1 MKKRTVLSLT
11 TAAVILAAYVPNEP
25 ILANTPS
32 SEVIKETKVGS
43 IIKQNNIKYKVLTV
57 EGNIGTVQVGNGV
70 TPVQFEAGQ
79 DGKSFTIPTKIT
91 VGDKVFT
98 VTEVASEAFS
108 YYPDET
114 GRIIYYPSSITIP
127 SSIKKIQKN
136 GFHGS
141 KAKTIIFEN
150 GSQLEK
156 IEDKA
161 FNFSELEEIEL
172 PASLEYIGTSAFSF
186 SQKLKKL
193 TFSSSSKLE
202 LISHEAF
209 ANLSNLEKLT
219 LPKSVKTLGSNLFKN
234 TTSLKHVDVEEGNE
248 SFASIDGV
256 LFSKDKTK
264 LICYPSKKNDESYKT
279 PKETKELTS
288 YSFDKNSYLKRL
300 ELNDGLEKIGTFAF
314 EDAIKLEEISLPN
327 SLETI
332 ERLAFYRNLELKEL
346 ILPDNVKNFGKH
358 VMNGLPKL
366 KRLTIGNNI
375 NSLPSFFLSG
385 SLDSLKE
392 IHIKNKST
400 EFSVKKDTFAIPET
414 VKFYVTSEHIKDVL
428 KSNLSTSN
436 DIIVE
441 KVDNIKQE
449 TNVDKPKEGTGKTET
464 DVTKPKEGT
473 GKTETDVTKPKEGTG
488 KTETDVAKPKEGT
501 DKTETDVAKPKEG
514 TGKTETDV
522 AKPKEGTDK
531 TETDVAKPKEGTG
544 KTETDVAKPKEGTG
558 KTETDVAKPK
568 EGTGKT
574 ETDVAKP
581 KKNSNQGVVGWVKD
595 KGLWYYLNE
604 SGSMATG
611 WIKDKGL
618 WYYLNESGSM
628 ATGWV
633 KDKGSWYYLDTA
645 GAMKTGWFT
654 VSGKWYYTYNSGDL
668 LVNTTT
674 PDGYRVNANGEW
686 VG

>member
-522 AKPKEGTDK
+522 AKPKEGTGK

>member
-1 MKKRTVLSLT
+1 MKKTTILSLT

-25 ILANTPS
+25 ILADTPS

-43 IIKQNNIKYKVLTV
+43 IIQQNNIKYKVLTV

-70 TPVQFEAGQ
+70 TPVEFEAGQ
-79 DGKSFTIPTKIT
+79 DGKPFTIPTKIT

-98 VTEVASEAFS
+98 VTEVASQAFS

-114 GRIIYYPSSITIP
+114 GRIVYYPSSITIP
-127 SSIKKIQKN
+127 SSIKKIQKK

-141 KAKTIIFEN
+141 KAKTIIFDK

-156 IEDKA
+156 IEDRA
-161 FNFSELEEIEL
+161 FDFSELEEIEL

-219 LPKSVKTLGSNLFKN
+219 LPKSVKTLGSNLFRL

-248 SFASIDGV
+248 SFASVDGV
-256 LFSKDKTK
+256 LFSKDKTQ
-264 LICYPSKKNDESYKT
+264 LIYYPSQKNDESYKT
-279 PKETKELTS
+279 PKETKELAS
-288 YSFDKNSYLKRL
+288 YSFNKNSYLKKL
-300 ELNDGLEKIGTFAF
+300 ELNEGLEKIGTFAF
-314 EDAIKLEEISLPN
+314 ADAIKLEEISLPN

-332 ERLAFYRNLELKEL
+332 ERLAFYGNLELKEL

-366 KRLTIGNNI
+366 KSLTIGNNI

-385 SLDSLKE
+385 VLDSLKE

-449 TNVDKPKEGTGKTET
+449 T
-464 DVTKPKEGT
+464 
-473 GKTETDVTKPKEGTG
+473 
-488 KTETDVAKPKEGT
+488 
-501 DKTETDVAKPKEG
+501 
-514 TGKTETDV
+514 
-522 AKPKEGTDK
+522 
-531 TETDVAKPKEGTG
+531 
-544 KTETDVAKPKEGTG
+544 
-558 KTETDVAKPK
+558 
-568 EGTGKT
+568 
-574 ETDVAKP
+574 DVAKP

-611 WIKDKGL
+611 WVKDKGL

-633 KDKGSWYYLDTA
+633 KDT
-645 GAMKTGWFT
+645 
-654 VSGKWYYTYNSGDL
+654 
-668 LVNTTT
+668 
-674 PDGYRVNANGEW
+674 
-686 VG
+686 

>member
-25 ILANTPS
+25 ILADTPS

-114 GRIIYYPSSITIP
+114 GRIVYYPSSITIP

-156 IEDKA
+156 IEDRA

-186 SQKLKKL
+186 SQNLKKL

-264 LICYPSKKNDESYKT
+264 LIYYPSKKNDESYKT

-414 VKFYVTSEHIKDVL
+414 VKFYVTSEHIKEVL

-441 KVDNIKQE
+441 KVDNMKQE
-449 TNVDKPKEGTGKTET
+449 TDVEKPKEETGKTETDVEKPKEGTGKTET
-464 DVTKPKEGT
+464 DVDKPKEET
-473 GKTETDVTKPKEGTG
+473 GKTETDV
-488 KTETDVAKPKEGT
+488 D
-501 DKTETDVAKPKEG
+501 
-514 TGKTETDV
+514 
-522 AKPKEGTDK
+522 
-531 TETDVAKPKEGTG
+531 
-544 KTETDVAKPKEGTG
+544 
-558 KTETDVAKPK
+558 
-568 EGTGKT
+568 
-574 ETDVAKP
+574 KP
-581 KKNSNQGVVGWVKD
+581 KKNSNQGVVSWVKD
-595 KGLWYYLNE
+595 KGSWYYLNE

-611 WIKDKGL
+611 WVKDKGSWYYLNESGSMITGWVKDKGSWYYLNESGSMVTGWVKDKGL

-654 VSGKWYYTYNSGDL
+654 VSGKWYYAYNSGDL

-674 PDGYRVNANGEW
+674 PDGYQVNDNGEW

>member
-25 ILANTPS
+25 ILADTPS
-32 SEVIKETKVGS
+32 LEVIKETKVGS

-114 GRIIYYPSSITIP
+114 GRIVYYPSSITIP

-141 KAKTIIFEN
+141 KAKTIIFDN

-156 IEDKA
+156 IEDRA

-186 SQKLKKL
+186 SQNLKKL

-219 LPKSVKTLGSNLFKN
+219 LPKSVKKLGSNLFKN

-264 LICYPSKKNDESYKT
+264 LIYYPSKKNDESYKT

-414 VKFYVTSEHIKDVL
+414 VKFYVTSEHIKEVL

-441 KVDNIKQE
+441 KVDNMKQE
-449 TNVDKPKEGTGKTET
+449 TDVEKPKEETGKTETDVEKPKEGTGKTET
-464 DVTKPKEGT
+464 DVEKPKEET
-473 GKTETDVTKPKEGTG
+473 GKTETDV
-488 KTETDVAKPKEGT
+488 D
-501 DKTETDVAKPKEG
+501 
-514 TGKTETDV
+514 
-522 AKPKEGTDK
+522 
-531 TETDVAKPKEGTG
+531 
-544 KTETDVAKPKEGTG
+544 
-558 KTETDVAKPK
+558 
-568 EGTGKT
+568 
-574 ETDVAKP
+574 KP
-581 KKNSNQGVVGWVKD
+581 KKNSNQGVVSWVKD
-595 KGLWYYLNE
+595 KGSWYYLNE

-611 WIKDKGL
+611 WVKDKGSWYYLNESGSMATGWVKDKGSWYYLNESGSMVTGWVKDKGSWYYLNESGSMVTGWVKDKGL

-654 VSGKWYYTYNSGDL
+654 VSGKWYYAYNSGDL

-674 PDGYRVNANGEW
+674 PDGYQVNDNGEW

>member
-1 MKKRTVLSLT
+1 MKKTTILSLT

-25 ILANTPS
+25 ILADTPS

-43 IIKQNNIKYKVLTV
+43 IIQQNNIKYKVLTV

-70 TPVQFEAGQ
+70 TPVEFEAGQ
-79 DGKSFTIPTKIT
+79 DGKPFTIPTKIT

-98 VTEVASEAFS
+98 VTEVASQAFS

-114 GRIIYYPSSITIP
+114 GRIVYYPSSITIP
-127 SSIKKIQKN
+127 SSIKKIQKK
-136 GFHGS
+136 GLHGS
-141 KAKTIIFEN
+141 KAKTIIFDK

-156 IEDKA
+156 IEDRA
-161 FNFSELEEIEL
+161 FDFSELEEIEL

-219 LPKSVKTLGSNLFKN
+219 LPKSVKTLGSNLFRL

-248 SFASIDGV
+248 SFASVDGV
-256 LFSKDKTK
+256 LFSKDKTQ
-264 LICYPSKKNDESYKT
+264 LIYYPSQKNDESYKT
-279 PKETKELTS
+279 PKETKELAS
-288 YSFDKNSYLKRL
+288 YSFNKNSYLKKL
-300 ELNDGLEKIGTFAF
+300 ELNEGLEKIGTFAF
-314 EDAIKLEEISLPN
+314 ADAIKLEEISLPN

-332 ERLAFYRNLELKEL
+332 ERLAFYGNLELKEL

-366 KRLTIGNNI
+366 KSLTIGNNI

-385 SLDSLKE
+385 VLDSLKE

-449 TNVDKPKEGTGKTET
+449 T
-464 DVTKPKEGT
+464 
-473 GKTETDVTKPKEGTG
+473 
-488 KTETDVAKPKEGT
+488 DVA
-501 DKTETDVAKPKEG
+501 
-514 TGKTETDV
+514 
-522 AKPKEGTDK
+522 
-531 TETDVAKPKEGTG
+531 
-544 KTETDVAKPKEGTG
+544 
-558 KTETDVAKPK
+558 
-568 EGTGKT
+568 
-574 ETDVAKP
+574 

-611 WIKDKGL
+611 WVKDKGL

-633 KDKGSWYYLDTA
+633 KDKGLWYYLNESGSMATGWVKDKGLWYYLNESGSMA
-645 GAMKTGWFT
+645 TGWFT

>member
-25 ILANTPS
+25 ILADTPS
-32 SEVIKETKVGS
+32 LEVIKETKVGS

-114 GRIIYYPSSITIP
+114 GRIVYYPSSITIP

-141 KAKTIIFEN
+141 KAKTIIFDN

-156 IEDKA
+156 IEDRA

-186 SQKLKKL
+186 SQNLKKL

-219 LPKSVKTLGSNLFKN
+219 LPKSVKKLGSNLFKN

-264 LICYPSKKNDESYKT
+264 LIYYPSKKNDESYKT

-375 NSLPSFFLSG
+375 NSLPSFFLGG

-414 VKFYVTSEHIKDVL
+414 VKFYVTSEHIKEVL

-441 KVDNIKQE
+441 KVDNMKQE
-449 TNVDKPKEGTGKTET
+449 TDVEKPKEETGKTETDVEKPKEGTGKTET
-464 DVTKPKEGT
+464 DVEKPKEET
-473 GKTETDVTKPKEGTG
+473 GKTETDV
-488 KTETDVAKPKEGT
+488 D
-501 DKTETDVAKPKEG
+501 
-514 TGKTETDV
+514 
-522 AKPKEGTDK
+522 
-531 TETDVAKPKEGTG
+531 
-544 KTETDVAKPKEGTG
+544 
-558 KTETDVAKPK
+558 
-568 EGTGKT
+568 
-574 ETDVAKP
+574 KP
-581 KKNSNQGVVGWVKD
+581 KKNSNQGVVSWVKD
-595 KGLWYYLNE
+595 KGSWYYLNE

-611 WIKDKGL
+611 WVKDKGSWYYLNESGSMATGWVKDKGSWYYLNESGSMVTGWVKDKGSWYYLNESGSMVTGWVKDKGL

-654 VSGKWYYTYNSGDL
+654 VSGKWYYAYNSGDL

-674 PDGYRVNANGEW
+674 PDGYQVNDNGEW

>member
-25 ILANTPS
+25 ILADTPS
-32 SEVIKETKVGS
+32 LEVIKETKVGS

-114 GRIIYYPSSITIP
+114 GRIVYYPSSITIP

-141 KAKTIIFEN
+141 KAKTIIFDN

-156 IEDKA
+156 IEDRA

-186 SQKLKKL
+186 SQNLKKL

-219 LPKSVKTLGSNLFKN
+219 LPKSVKKLGSNLFKN

-264 LICYPSKKNDESYKT
+264 LIYYPSKKNDESYKT

-366 KRLTIGNNI
+366 KSLTIGNNI

-414 VKFYVTSEHIKDVL
+414 VKFYVTSEHIKEVL

-441 KVDNIKQE
+441 KVDNMKQE
-449 TNVDKPKEGTGKTET
+449 TDVEKPKEETGKTETDVEKPKEGTGKTET
-464 DVTKPKEGT
+464 DVEKPKEET
-473 GKTETDVTKPKEGTG
+473 GKTETDV
-488 KTETDVAKPKEGT
+488 D
-501 DKTETDVAKPKEG
+501 
-514 TGKTETDV
+514 
-522 AKPKEGTDK
+522 
-531 TETDVAKPKEGTG
+531 
-544 KTETDVAKPKEGTG
+544 
-558 KTETDVAKPK
+558 
-568 EGTGKT
+568 
-574 ETDVAKP
+574 KP
-581 KKNSNQGVVGWVKD
+581 KKNSNQGVVSWVKD
-595 KGLWYYLNE
+595 KGSWYYLNE

-611 WIKDKGL
+611 WVKDKGSWYYLNESGSMATGWVKDKGSWYYLNESGSMVTGWVKDKGSWYYLNESGSMVTGWVKDKGL

-654 VSGKWYYTYNSGDL
+654 VSGKWYYAYNSGDL

-674 PDGYRVNANGEW
+674 PDGYQVNDNGEW

>member
-1 MKKRTVLSLT
+1 MKKTTILSLT

-25 ILANTPS
+25 ILADTPS

-43 IIKQNNIKYKVLTV
+43 VIQQNNIKYKVLTV

-70 TPVQFEAGQ
+70 TPVEFEAGQ
-79 DGKSFTIPTKIT
+79 DGKPFTIPTKIT

-98 VTEVASEAFS
+98 VTEVASQAFS

-114 GRIIYYPSSITIP
+114 GRIVYYPSSITIP
-127 SSIKKIQKN
+127 SSIKKIQKK

-141 KAKTIIFEN
+141 KAKTIIFDK

-156 IEDKA
+156 IEDRA
-161 FNFSELEEIEL
+161 FDFSELEEIEL

-219 LPKSVKTLGSNLFKN
+219 LPKSVKTLGSNLFRL

-248 SFASIDGV
+248 SFASVDGV
-256 LFSKDKTK
+256 LFSKDKTQ
-264 LICYPSKKNDESYKT
+264 LIYYPSQKNDESYKT
-279 PKETKELTS
+279 PKETKELAS
-288 YSFDKNSYLKRL
+288 YSFNKNSYLKKL
-300 ELNDGLEKIGTFAF
+300 ELNEGLEKIGTFAF
-314 EDAIKLEEISLPN
+314 ADAIKLEEISLP
-327 SLETI
+327 I
-332 ERLAFYRNLELKEL
+332 
-346 ILPDNVKNFGKH
+346 VKLFNFGKH

-366 KRLTIGNNI
+366 KSLTIGNNI
-375 NSLPSFFLSG
+375 NSLSSFFLSG
-385 SLDSLKE
+385 VLDSLKE

-449 TNVDKPKEGTGKTET
+449 T
-464 DVTKPKEGT
+464 
-473 GKTETDVTKPKEGTG
+473 
-488 KTETDVAKPKEGT
+488 
-501 DKTETDVAKPKEG
+501 
-514 TGKTETDV
+514 
-522 AKPKEGTDK
+522 
-531 TETDVAKPKEGTG
+531 
-544 KTETDVAKPKEGTG
+544 
-558 KTETDVAKPK
+558 
-568 EGTGKT
+568 
-574 ETDVAKP
+574 DVAKP

-611 WIKDKGL
+611 WVKDKGL

-633 KDKGSWYYLDTA
+633 KDKGLWYYLNESGSMA
-645 GAMKTGWFT
+645 TGWVKDKGLWYYLNESGSMATGWVKDKGLWYYLNESGSMATGWVKDKGLWYYLNESGSMATGWVKDKGLWYYLNESGSMATGWVT

>member
-1 MKKRTVLSLT
+1 MKKSTVLSLT

-25 ILANTPS
+25 ILADTPS

-43 IIKQNNIKYKVLTV
+43 IIQQNNIKYKVLTV

-79 DGKSFTIPTKIT
+79 DGKLFTIPTEIK

-114 GRIIYYPSSITIP
+114 GRIVYYPSSITIP
-127 SSIKKIQKN
+127 SSIKKIQKK

-141 KAKTIIFEN
+141 KAKTIIFDK

-156 IEDKA
+156 IEDRA
-161 FNFSELEEIEL
+161 FDFSELEEIEL

-219 LPKSVKTLGSNLFKN
+219 LPKSVKTLGSNLFRL

-248 SFASIDGV
+248 SFASVDGV

-264 LICYPSKKNDESYKT
+264 LIYYPSQKNDESYKT
-279 PKETKELTS
+279 PKETKELAS
-288 YSFDKNSYLKRL
+288 YSFNKNSYLKRL

-314 EDAIKLEEISLPN
+314 ADAIKLEEISLPN

-332 ERLAFYRNLELKEL
+332 ERLAFYGNLELKEL

-366 KRLTIGNNI
+366 KSLTIGNNI

-385 SLDSLKE
+385 VLDSLKE

-449 TNVDKPKEGTGKTET
+449 TDVDKPKEGTGKTETNVDKPKEGTGKTET

-488 KTETDVAKPKEGT
+488 KTETDVAKPK
-501 DKTETDVAKPKEG
+501 
-514 TGKTETDV
+514 
-522 AKPKEGTDK
+522 
-531 TETDVAKPKEGTG
+531 
-544 KTETDVAKPKEGTG
+544 
-558 KTETDVAKPK
+558 
-568 EGTGKT
+568 
-574 ETDVAKP
+574 
-581 KKNSNQGVVGWVKD
+581 KNSNQGVVGWVKD

-611 WIKDKGL
+611 WVKDKGL

>member
-1 MKKRTVLSLT
+1 MKKTTILSLT

-25 ILANTPS
+25 ILADTPS

-43 IIKQNNIKYKVLTV
+43 IIQQNNIKYKVLTV

-70 TPVQFEAGQ
+70 TPVEFEAGQ
-79 DGKSFTIPTKIT
+79 DGKPFTIPTKIT

-98 VTEVASEAFS
+98 VTEVASQAFS

-114 GRIIYYPSSITIP
+114 GRIVYYPSSITIP
-127 SSIKKIQKN
+127 SSIKKIQKK

-141 KAKTIIFEN
+141 KAKTIIFDK

-156 IEDKA
+156 IEDRA
-161 FNFSELEEIEL
+161 FDFSELEEIEL

-219 LPKSVKTLGSNLFKN
+219 LPKSVKTLGSNLFRL

-248 SFASIDGV
+248 SFASVDGV
-256 LFSKDKTK
+256 LFSKDKTQ
-264 LICYPSKKNDESYKT
+264 LIYYPSQKNDESYKT
-279 PKETKELTS
+279 PKETKELAS
-288 YSFDKNSYLKRL
+288 YSFNKNSYLKKL
-300 ELNDGLEKIGTFAF
+300 ELNEGLEKIGTFAF
-314 EDAIKLEEISLPN
+314 ADAIKLEEISLP
-327 SLETI
+327 I
-332 ERLAFYRNLELKEL
+332 
-346 ILPDNVKNFGKH
+346 VKLFNFGKH

-366 KRLTIGNNI
+366 KSLTIGNNI

-385 SLDSLKE
+385 VLDSLKE

-449 TNVDKPKEGTGKTET
+449 T
-464 DVTKPKEGT
+464 
-473 GKTETDVTKPKEGTG
+473 
-488 KTETDVAKPKEGT
+488 
-501 DKTETDVAKPKEG
+501 
-514 TGKTETDV
+514 
-522 AKPKEGTDK
+522 
-531 TETDVAKPKEGTG
+531 
-544 KTETDVAKPKEGTG
+544 
-558 KTETDVAKPK
+558 
-568 EGTGKT
+568 
-574 ETDVAKP
+574 DVAKP
-581 KKNSNQGVVGWVKD
+581 KKNSNRGV
-595 KGLWYYLNE
+595 
-604 SGSMATG
+604 
-611 WIKDKGL
+611 
-618 WYYLNESGSM
+618 
-628 ATGWV
+628 
-633 KDKGSWYYLDTA
+633 
-645 GAMKTGWFT
+645 
-654 VSGKWYYTYNSGDL
+654 
-668 LVNTTT
+668 
-674 PDGYRVNANGEW
+674 
-686 VG
+686 

>member
-1 MKKRTVLSLT
+1 MKKTTILSLT

-25 ILANTPS
+25 ILADTPS

-43 IIKQNNIKYKVLTV
+43 IIQQNNIKYKVLTV

-70 TPVQFEAGQ
+70 TPVEFEAGQ
-79 DGKSFTIPTKIT
+79 DGKPFTIPTKIT

-98 VTEVASEAFS
+98 VTEVASQAFS

-114 GRIIYYPSSITIP
+114 GRIVYYPSSITIP
-127 SSIKKIQKN
+127 SSIKKIQKK

-141 KAKTIIFEN
+141 KAKTIIFDK

-156 IEDKA
+156 IEDRA
-161 FNFSELEEIEL
+161 FDFSELEEIEL

-219 LPKSVKTLGSNLFKN
+219 LPKSVKTLGSNLFRL

-248 SFASIDGV
+248 SFASVDGV
-256 LFSKDKTK
+256 LFSKDKTQ
-264 LICYPSKKNDESYKT
+264 LIYYPSQKNDESYKT
-279 PKETKELTS
+279 PKETKELAS
-288 YSFDKNSYLKRL
+288 YSFNKNSYLKKL
-300 ELNDGLEKIGTFAF
+300 ELNEGLEKIGTFAF
-314 EDAIKLEEISLPN
+314 ADAIKLEEISLPN

-332 ERLAFYRNLELKEL
+332 ERLAFYGNLELKEL

-366 KRLTIGNNI
+366 KSLTIGNNI

-385 SLDSLKE
+385 VLDSLKE

-449 TNVDKPKEGTGKTET
+449 T
-464 DVTKPKEGT
+464 
-473 GKTETDVTKPKEGTG
+473 
-488 KTETDVAKPKEGT
+488 
-501 DKTETDVAKPKEG
+501 DVAKPKEG
-514 TGKTETDV
+514 TGKTET
-522 AKPKEGTDK
+522 E
-531 TETDVAKPKEGTG
+531 
-544 KTETDVAKPKEGTG
+544 VAKPKEGTG

-611 WIKDKGL
+611 WVKDKGL

>member
-1 MKKRTVLSLT
+1 MKKTTILSLT

-25 ILANTPS
+25 ILADTPS

-43 IIKQNNIKYKVLTV
+43 IIQQNNIKYKVLTV

-70 TPVQFEAGQ
+70 TPVEFEAGQ
-79 DGKSFTIPTKIT
+79 DGKPFTIPTKIT

-98 VTEVASEAFS
+98 VTEVASQAFS

-114 GRIIYYPSSITIP
+114 GRIVYYPSSITIP
-127 SSIKKIQKN
+127 SSIKKIQKK

-141 KAKTIIFEN
+141 KAKTIIFDK

-156 IEDKA
+156 IEDRA
-161 FNFSELEEIEL
+161 FDFSELEEIEL

-219 LPKSVKTLGSNLFKN
+219 LPKSVKTLGSNLFRL

-248 SFASIDGV
+248 SFASVDGV
-256 LFSKDKTK
+256 LFSKDKTQ
-264 LICYPSKKNDESYKT
+264 LIYYPSQKNDESYKT
-279 PKETKELTS
+279 PKETKELAS
-288 YSFDKNSYLKRL
+288 YSFNKNSYLKKL
-300 ELNDGLEKIGTFAF
+300 ELNEGLEKIGTFAF
-314 EDAIKLEEISLPN
+314 ADAIKLEEISLPN

-332 ERLAFYRNLELKEL
+332 ERLAFYGNLELKEL
-346 ILPDNVKNFGKH
+346 ILPIVKLFNFGKH

-366 KRLTIGNNI
+366 KSLTIGNNI

-385 SLDSLKE
+385 VLDSLKE

-449 TNVDKPKEGTGKTET
+449 T
-464 DVTKPKEGT
+464 
-473 GKTETDVTKPKEGTG
+473 
-488 KTETDVAKPKEGT
+488 
-501 DKTETDVAKPKEG
+501 
-514 TGKTETDV
+514 
-522 AKPKEGTDK
+522 
-531 TETDVAKPKEGTG
+531 
-544 KTETDVAKPKEGTG
+544 
-558 KTETDVAKPK
+558 
-568 EGTGKT
+568 
-574 ETDVAKP
+574 DVAKP
-581 KKNSNQGVVGWVKD
+581 KKNSNRGVVGWVKD

-611 WIKDKGL
+611 WVKDKGL

-633 KDKGSWYYLDTA
+633 
-645 GAMKTGWFT
+645 
-654 VSGKWYYTYNSGDL
+654 
-668 LVNTTT
+668 
-674 PDGYRVNANGEW
+674 
-686 VG
+686 

>member
-473 GKTETDVTKPKEGTG
+473 GKTETDV
-488 KTETDVAKPKEGT
+488 
-501 DKTETDVAKPKEG
+501 
-514 TGKTETDV
+514 
-522 AKPKEGTDK
+522 
-531 TETDVAKPKEGTG
+531 
-544 KTETDVAKPKEGTG
+544 
-558 KTETDVAKPK
+558 AKPK

-581 KKNSNQGVVGWVKD
+581 KKNSNQGVVGWVKDKGLWYYLNESGSMATGWVKDKGLWYYLNESGSMATGWVKD

>member
-1 MKKRTVLSLT
+1 MKKTTILSLT

-25 ILANTPS
+25 ILADTPS

-43 IIKQNNIKYKVLTV
+43 IIQQNNIKYKVLTV

-70 TPVQFEAGQ
+70 TPVEFEAGQ
-79 DGKSFTIPTKIT
+79 DGKPFTIPTKIT

-98 VTEVASEAFS
+98 VTEVASQAFS

-114 GRIIYYPSSITIP
+114 GRIVYYPSSITIP
-127 SSIKKIQKN
+127 SSIKKIQKK

-141 KAKTIIFEN
+141 KAKTIIFDK

-156 IEDKA
+156 IEDRA
-161 FNFSELEEIEL
+161 FDFSELEEIEL

-219 LPKSVKTLGSNLFKN
+219 LPKSVKTLGSNLFRL

-248 SFASIDGV
+248 SFASVDGV
-256 LFSKDKTK
+256 LFSKDKTQ
-264 LICYPSKKNDESYKT
+264 LIYYPSQKNDESYKT
-279 PKETKELTS
+279 PKETKELAS
-288 YSFDKNSYLKRL
+288 YSFNKNSYLKKL
-300 ELNDGLEKIGTFAF
+300 ELNEGLEKIGTFAF
-314 EDAIKLEEISLPN
+314 ADAIKLEEISLPN

-332 ERLAFYRNLELKEL
+332 ERLAFYGNLELKEL

-366 KRLTIGNNI
+366 KSLTIGNNI

-385 SLDSLKE
+385 VLDSLKE

-449 TNVDKPKEGTGKTET
+449 T
-464 DVTKPKEGT
+464 
-473 GKTETDVTKPKEGTG
+473 
-488 KTETDVAKPKEGT
+488 
-501 DKTETDVAKPKEG
+501 DVAKPKEG

-522 AKPKEGTDK
+522 AKPKEGTGK

-581 KKNSNQGVVGWVKD
+581 KKNSNQGVVGWVKDKGLWYYLNESGSMATGWVKDKGLWYYLNESGSMATGWVKD

>member
-385 SLDSLKE
+385 SLDSLRE

-464 DVTKPKEGT
+464 DV
-473 GKTETDVTKPKEGTG
+473 
-488 KTETDVAKPKEGT
+488 
-501 DKTETDVAKPKEG
+501 
-514 TGKTETDV
+514 
-522 AKPKEGTDK
+522 
-531 TETDVAKPKEGTG
+531 
-544 KTETDVAKPKEGTG
+544 
-558 KTETDVAKPK
+558 
-568 EGTGKT
+568 
-574 ETDVAKP
+574 AKP
-581 KKNSNQGVVGWVKD
+581 KKNSNQGVVGWVKDKGLWYYLNESGSMATGWVKDKGLWYYLNESGSMATGWVKD

>member
-1 MKKRTVLSLT
+1 MNKTTILSLT

-25 ILANTPS
+25 ILADTPS

-43 IIKQNNIKYKVLTV
+43 IIQQNNIKYKVLTV

-70 TPVQFEAGQ
+70 TPVEFEAGQ
-79 DGKSFTIPTKIT
+79 DGKPFTIPTKIT

-98 VTEVASEAFS
+98 VTEVASQAFS

-114 GRIIYYPSSITIP
+114 GRIVYYPSSITIP
-127 SSIKKIQKN
+127 SSIKKIQKK

-141 KAKTIIFEN
+141 KAKTIIFDK

-156 IEDKA
+156 IEDRA
-161 FNFSELEEIEL
+161 FDFSELEEIEL

-219 LPKSVKTLGSNLFKN
+219 LPKSVKTLGSNLFRL

-248 SFASIDGV
+248 SFASVDGV
-256 LFSKDKTK
+256 LFSKDKTQ
-264 LICYPSKKNDESYKT
+264 LIYYPSQKNDESYKT
-279 PKETKELTS
+279 PKETKELAS
-288 YSFDKNSYLKRL
+288 YSFNKNSYLKKL
-300 ELNDGLEKIGTFAF
+300 ELNEGLEKIGTFAF
-314 EDAIKLEEISLPN
+314 ADAIKLEEISLPN

-332 ERLAFYRNLELKEL
+332 ERLAFYGNLELKEL

-366 KRLTIGNNI
+366 KSLTIGNNI

-385 SLDSLKE
+385 VLDSLKE

-449 TNVDKPKEGTGKTET
+449 T
-464 DVTKPKEGT
+464 
-473 GKTETDVTKPKEGTG
+473 
-488 KTETDVAKPKEGT
+488 
-501 DKTETDVAKPKEG
+501 
-514 TGKTETDV
+514 
-522 AKPKEGTDK
+522 
-531 TETDVAKPKEGTG
+531 
-544 KTETDVAKPKEGTG
+544 
-558 KTETDVAKPK
+558 
-568 EGTGKT
+568 
-574 ETDVAKP
+574 DVAKP

-611 WIKDKGL
+611 WVKDKGL

-633 KDKGSWYYLDTA
+633 KDKGLWYYLNESGSMATGWVKDKGLWYYLNESGSMATGWVKDKGLWYYLNESGSMA
-645 GAMKTGWFT
+645 TGWVKDKGLWYYLNESGSMATGWFT

>member
-1 MKKRTVLSLT
+1 M
-11 TAAVILAAYVPNEP
+11 
-25 ILANTPS
+25 
-32 SEVIKETKVGS
+32 
-43 IIKQNNIKYKVLTV
+43 
-57 EGNIGTVQVGNGV
+57 
-70 TPVQFEAGQ
+70 
-79 DGKSFTIPTKIT
+79 
-91 VGDKVFT
+91 
-98 VTEVASEAFS
+98 
-108 YYPDET
+108 
-114 GRIIYYPSSITIP
+114 
-127 SSIKKIQKN
+127 
-136 GFHGS
+136 
-141 KAKTIIFEN
+141 
-150 GSQLEK
+150 
-156 IEDKA
+156 
-161 FNFSELEEIEL
+161 

-219 LPKSVKTLGSNLFKN
+219 LPKSVKTLGSNLFRL

-248 SFASIDGV
+248 SFASVDGV
-256 LFSKDKTK
+256 LFSKDKTQ
-264 LICYPSKKNDESYKT
+264 LIYYPSQKNDESYKT
-279 PKETKELTS
+279 PKGTKELAS
-288 YSFDKNSYLKRL
+288 YSFNKNSYLKKL
-300 ELNDGLEKIGTFAF
+300 ELNEGLEKIGTFAF
-314 EDAIKLEEISLPN
+314 ADAIKLEEISLPN

-332 ERLAFYRNLELKEL
+332 ERLAFYGNLELKEL

-366 KRLTIGNNI
+366 KSLTIGNNI

-385 SLDSLKE
+385 VLDSLKE

-449 TNVDKPKEGTGKTET
+449 T
-464 DVTKPKEGT
+464 
-473 GKTETDVTKPKEGTG
+473 
-488 KTETDVAKPKEGT
+488 
-501 DKTETDVAKPKEG
+501 
-514 TGKTETDV
+514 
-522 AKPKEGTDK
+522 
-531 TETDVAKPKEGTG
+531 
-544 KTETDVAKPKEGTG
+544 
-558 KTETDVAKPK
+558 
-568 EGTGKT
+568 
-574 ETDVAKP
+574 DVAKP

-611 WIKDKGL
+611 WVKDKGL

-628 ATGWV
+628 A
-633 KDKGSWYYLDTA
+633 
-645 GAMKTGWFT
+645 TGWFT

>member
-464 DVTKPKEGT
+464 DV
-473 GKTETDVTKPKEGTG
+473 
-488 KTETDVAKPKEGT
+488 
-501 DKTETDVAKPKEG
+501 
-514 TGKTETDV
+514 
-522 AKPKEGTDK
+522 
-531 TETDVAKPKEGTG
+531 
-544 KTETDVAKPKEGTG
+544 
-558 KTETDVAKPK
+558 
-568 EGTGKT
+568 
-574 ETDVAKP
+574 AKP

-611 WIKDKGL
+611 WVKDKGLWYYLNESGSMATGWVKDKGLWYYLNESGSMATGWVKDKGLWYYLNESGSMATGWVKDKGL

>member
-1 MKKRTVLSLT
+1 M
-11 TAAVILAAYVPNEP
+11 
-25 ILANTPS
+25 
-32 SEVIKETKVGS
+32 
-43 IIKQNNIKYKVLTV
+43 
-57 EGNIGTVQVGNGV
+57 
-70 TPVQFEAGQ
+70 
-79 DGKSFTIPTKIT
+79 
-91 VGDKVFT
+91 
-98 VTEVASEAFS
+98 
-108 YYPDET
+108 
-114 GRIIYYPSSITIP
+114 
-127 SSIKKIQKN
+127 
-136 GFHGS
+136 
-141 KAKTIIFEN
+141 
-150 GSQLEK
+150 
-156 IEDKA
+156 
-161 FNFSELEEIEL
+161 

-219 LPKSVKTLGSNLFKN
+219 LPKSVKTLGSNLFRL

-248 SFASIDGV
+248 SFASVDGV
-256 LFSKDKTK
+256 LFSKDKTQ
-264 LICYPSKKNDESYKT
+264 LIYYPSQKNDESYKT
-279 PKETKELTS
+279 PKETKKLAS
-288 YSFDKNSYLKRL
+288 YSFNKNSYLKKL
-300 ELNDGLEKIGTFAF
+300 ELNEGLEKIGTFAF
-314 EDAIKLEEISLPN
+314 ADAIKLEEISLPN

-332 ERLAFYRNLELKEL
+332 ERLAFYGNLELKEL
-346 ILPDNVKNFGKH
+346 ILP
-358 VMNGLPKL
+358 KL
-366 KRLTIGNNI
+366 KSLTIGNNI

-385 SLDSLKE
+385 VLDSLKE

-449 TNVDKPKEGTGKTET
+449 T
-464 DVTKPKEGT
+464 
-473 GKTETDVTKPKEGTG
+473 
-488 KTETDVAKPKEGT
+488 
-501 DKTETDVAKPKEG
+501 
-514 TGKTETDV
+514 
-522 AKPKEGTDK
+522 
-531 TETDVAKPKEGTG
+531 
-544 KTETDVAKPKEGTG
+544 
-558 KTETDVAKPK
+558 
-568 EGTGKT
+568 
-574 ETDVAKP
+574 DVAKP

-611 WIKDKGL
+611 W
-618 WYYLNESGSM
+618 
-628 ATGWV
+628 V
-633 KDKGSWYYLDTA
+633 
-645 GAMKTGWFT
+645 T

>member
-1 MKKRTVLSLT
+1 MKKSTVLSLT

-25 ILANTPS
+25 ILADTPS

-43 IIKQNNIKYKVLTV
+43 IIQQNNIKYKVLTV

-79 DGKSFTIPTKIT
+79 DGKLFTIPTEIK

-114 GRIIYYPSSITIP
+114 GRIVYYPSSITIP
-127 SSIKKIQKN
+127 SSIKKIQKK

-141 KAKTIIFEN
+141 KAKTIIFDK

-156 IEDKA
+156 IEDRA
-161 FNFSELEEIEL
+161 FDFSELEEIEL

-219 LPKSVKTLGSNLFKN
+219 LPKSVKTLGSNLFRL

-248 SFASIDGV
+248 SFASVDGV

-264 LICYPSKKNDESYKT
+264 LIYYPSQKNDESYKT
-279 PKETKELTS
+279 PKETKELAS
-288 YSFDKNSYLKRL
+288 YSFNKNSYLKRL

-314 EDAIKLEEISLPN
+314 ADAIKLEEISLPN

-332 ERLAFYRNLELKEL
+332 ERLAFYGNLELKEL

-366 KRLTIGNNI
+366 KSLTIGNNI

-385 SLDSLKE
+385 VLDSLKE

-449 TNVDKPKEGTGKTET
+449 TDVDKPKEGTGKTETNVDKPKEGTGKTETNVDKPKEGTGKTETNVDKPKEGTGKTET

-488 KTETDVAKPKEGT
+488 KTETDVT
-501 DKTETDVAKPKEG
+501 
-514 TGKTETDV
+514 
-522 AKPKEGTDK
+522 
-531 TETDVAKPKEGTG
+531 
-544 KTETDVAKPKEGTG
+544 
-558 KTETDVAKPK
+558 KPK

-611 WIKDKGL
+611 WVKDKGL

>member
-1 MKKRTVLSLT
+1 MKKSTVLSLT

-25 ILANTPS
+25 ILADTPS

-43 IIKQNNIKYKVLTV
+43 IIQQNNIKYKVLTV

-79 DGKSFTIPTKIT
+79 DGKLFTIPTEIK

-114 GRIIYYPSSITIP
+114 GRIVYYPSSITIP
-127 SSIKKIQKN
+127 SSIKKIQKK

-141 KAKTIIFEN
+141 KAKTIIFDK

-156 IEDKA
+156 IEDRA
-161 FNFSELEEIEL
+161 FDFSELEEIEL

-219 LPKSVKTLGSNLFKN
+219 LPKSVKTLGSNLFRL

-248 SFASIDGV
+248 SFASVDGV

-264 LICYPSKKNDESYKT
+264 LIYYPSQKNDESYKT
-279 PKETKELTS
+279 PKETKELAS
-288 YSFDKNSYLKRL
+288 YSFNKNSYLKRL

-314 EDAIKLEEISLPN
+314 ADAIKLEEISLPN

-332 ERLAFYRNLELKEL
+332 ERLAFYGNLELKEL

-366 KRLTIGNNI
+366 KSLTIGNNI

-385 SLDSLKE
+385 VLDSLKE

-449 TNVDKPKEGTGKTET
+449 TDVDKPKEGTGKTET
-464 DVTKPKEGT
+464 NVDKPKEGT

-488 KTETDVAKPKEGT
+488 KTETDVAKPK
-501 DKTETDVAKPKEG
+501 
-514 TGKTETDV
+514 
-522 AKPKEGTDK
+522 
-531 TETDVAKPKEGTG
+531 
-544 KTETDVAKPKEGTG
+544 
-558 KTETDVAKPK
+558 
-568 EGTGKT
+568 
-574 ETDVAKP
+574 
-581 KKNSNQGVVGWVKD
+581 KNSNQGVVGWV
-595 KGLWYYLNE
+595 
-604 SGSMATG
+604 
-611 WIKDKGL
+611 KDKGL

>member
-25 ILANTPS
+25 ILADTPS
-32 SEVIKETKVGS
+32 LEVIKETKVGS

-114 GRIIYYPSSITIP
+114 GRIVYYPSSITIP

-141 KAKTIIFEN
+141 KAKTIIFDN

-156 IEDKA
+156 IEDRA

-186 SQKLKKL
+186 SQNLKKL

-219 LPKSVKTLGSNLFKN
+219 LPKSVKKLGSNLFKN

-264 LICYPSKKNDESYKT
+264 LIYYPSKKNDESYKT

-414 VKFYVTSEHIKDVL
+414 VKFYVTSEHIKEVL

-441 KVDNIKQE
+441 KVDNMKQE
-449 TNVDKPKEGTGKTET
+449 TDVEKPKEETGKTET
-464 DVTKPKEGT
+464 DV
-473 GKTETDVTKPKEGTG
+473 D
-488 KTETDVAKPKEGT
+488 
-501 DKTETDVAKPKEG
+501 
-514 TGKTETDV
+514 
-522 AKPKEGTDK
+522 
-531 TETDVAKPKEGTG
+531 
-544 KTETDVAKPKEGTG
+544 
-558 KTETDVAKPK
+558 
-568 EGTGKT
+568 
-574 ETDVAKP
+574 KP
-581 KKNSNQGVVGWVKD
+581 KKNSNQGVVSWVKD
-595 KGLWYYLNE
+595 KGSWYYLNE

-611 WIKDKGL
+611 WVKDKGSWYYLNESGSMATGWVKDKGSWYYLNESGSMVTGWVKDKGSWYYLNESGSMVTGWVKDKGL

-654 VSGKWYYTYNSGDL
+654 VSGKWYYAYNSGDL

-674 PDGYRVNANGEW
+674 PDGYQVNDNGEW

>member
-25 ILANTPS
+25 ILADTPS

-150 GSQLEK
+150 GSQLKK

-186 SQKLKKL
+186 SQNLKKL

-219 LPKSVKTLGSNLFKN
+219 LPKSVKTLGSNLFKH

-264 LICYPSKKNDESYKT
+264 LIYYPSKKNDESYKT
-279 PKETKELTS
+279 PKETKELAS
-288 YSFDKNSYLKRL
+288 YSFNKNSYLKRL

-314 EDAIKLEEISLPN
+314 EEAIKLEEISLPN

-332 ERLAFYRNLELKEL
+332 ERLAFYGNLELKEL

-366 KRLTIGNNI
+366 KSLTIGNNI

-385 SLDSLKE
+385 RLDSLKE

-400 EFSVKKDTFAIPET
+400 KFSVKKDTFAIPET
-414 VKFYVTSEHIKDVL
+414 VKFYVTSEHIKEIL

-441 KVDNIKQE
+441 KVDNMKQE
-449 TNVDKPKEGTGKTET
+449 TDVDKPKEETGKTET
-464 DVTKPKEGT
+464 DV
-473 GKTETDVTKPKEGTG
+473 D
-488 KTETDVAKPKEGT
+488 
-501 DKTETDVAKPKEG
+501 
-514 TGKTETDV
+514 
-522 AKPKEGTDK
+522 
-531 TETDVAKPKEGTG
+531 
-544 KTETDVAKPKEGTG
+544 
-558 KTETDVAKPK
+558 
-568 EGTGKT
+568 
-574 ETDVAKP
+574 KP
-581 KKNSNQGVVGWVKD
+581 KKNSNQGVVSWVKD
-595 KGLWYYLNE
+595 KG
-604 SGSMATG
+604 S
-611 WIKDKGL
+611 

-633 KDKGSWYYLDTA
+633 KDKGLWYYLDTA

-654 VSGKWYYTYNSGDL
+654 VSGKWYYAYNSGDL

-674 PDGYRVNANGEW
+674 PDGYQVNDNGEW

>member
-1 MKKRTVLSLT
+1 MKKSTVLSLT

-25 ILANTPS
+25 ILADTPS

-43 IIKQNNIKYKVLTV
+43 IIQQNNIKYKVLTV

-79 DGKSFTIPTKIT
+79 DGKLFTIPTEIK

-114 GRIIYYPSSITIP
+114 GRIVYYPSSITIP
-127 SSIKKIQKN
+127 SSIKKIQKK

-141 KAKTIIFEN
+141 KAKTIIFDK

-156 IEDKA
+156 IEDRA
-161 FNFSELEEIEL
+161 FDFSELEEIEL

-219 LPKSVKTLGSNLFKN
+219 LPKSVKTLGSNLFRL

-248 SFASIDGV
+248 SFASVDGV

-264 LICYPSKKNDESYKT
+264 LIYYPSQKNDESYKT
-279 PKETKELTS
+279 PKETKELAS
-288 YSFDKNSYLKRL
+288 YSFNKNSYLKRL

-314 EDAIKLEEISLPN
+314 ADAIKLEEISLPN

-332 ERLAFYRNLELKEL
+332 ERLAFYGNLELKEL

-366 KRLTIGNNI
+366 KSLTIGNNI

-385 SLDSLKE
+385 VLDSLKE

-449 TNVDKPKEGTGKTET
+449 TDVDKPKEGTGKTETNVDKPKEGTGKTET
-464 DVTKPKEGT
+464 DVT
-473 GKTETDVTKPKEGTG
+473 
-488 KTETDVAKPKEGT
+488 
-501 DKTETDVAKPKEG
+501 
-514 TGKTETDV
+514 
-522 AKPKEGTDK
+522 
-531 TETDVAKPKEGTG
+531 
-544 KTETDVAKPKEGTG
+544 
-558 KTETDVAKPK
+558 KPK

-611 WIKDKGL
+611 WVKDKGL

>member
-1 MKKRTVLSLT
+1 MKKSTVLSLT

-25 ILANTPS
+25 ILADTPS

-43 IIKQNNIKYKVLTV
+43 IIQQNNIKYKVLTV

-79 DGKSFTIPTKIT
+79 DGKLFTIPTEIK

-114 GRIIYYPSSITIP
+114 GRIVYYPSSITIP
-127 SSIKKIQKN
+127 SSIKKIQKK

-141 KAKTIIFEN
+141 KAKTIIFDK

-156 IEDKA
+156 IEDRA
-161 FNFSELEEIEL
+161 FDFSELEEIEL

-219 LPKSVKTLGSNLFKN
+219 LPKSVKTLGSNLFRL

-248 SFASIDGV
+248 SFASVDGV

-264 LICYPSKKNDESYKT
+264 LIYYPSQKNDESYKT
-279 PKETKELTS
+279 PKETKELAS
-288 YSFDKNSYLKRL
+288 YSFNKNSYLKRL

-314 EDAIKLEEISLPN
+314 ADAIKLEEISLPN

-332 ERLAFYRNLELKEL
+332 ERLAFYGNLELKEL

-366 KRLTIGNNI
+366 KSLTIGNNI

-385 SLDSLKE
+385 VLDSLKE

-449 TNVDKPKEGTGKTET
+449 TDVDKPKEGTGKTETNVDKPKEGTGKTETNVDKPKEGTGKTET

-488 KTETDVAKPKEGT
+488 KTETDVAKPK
-501 DKTETDVAKPKEG
+501 
-514 TGKTETDV
+514 
-522 AKPKEGTDK
+522 
-531 TETDVAKPKEGTG
+531 
-544 KTETDVAKPKEGTG
+544 
-558 KTETDVAKPK
+558 
-568 EGTGKT
+568 
-574 ETDVAKP
+574 
-581 KKNSNQGVVGWVKD
+581 KNSNQGVVGWVKD

-611 WIKDKGL
+611 WVKDKGL

>member
-1 MKKRTVLSLT
+1 MKKSTVLSLT

-25 ILANTPS
+25 ILADTPS

-43 IIKQNNIKYKVLTV
+43 IIQQNNIKYKVLTV

-79 DGKSFTIPTKIT
+79 DGKLFTIPTEIK

-114 GRIIYYPSSITIP
+114 GRIVYYPSSITIP
-127 SSIKKIQKN
+127 SSIKKIQKK

-141 KAKTIIFEN
+141 KAKTIIFDK

-156 IEDKA
+156 IEDRA
-161 FNFSELEEIEL
+161 FDFSELEEIEL

-264 LICYPSKKNDESYKT
+264 LIYYPSQKNDESYKT
-279 PKETKELTS
+279 PKETKELAS
-288 YSFDKNSYLKRL
+288 YSFNKNSYLKRL

-314 EDAIKLEEISLPN
+314 ADAIKLEEISLPN

-332 ERLAFYRNLELKEL
+332 ERLAFYGNLELKEL

-366 KRLTIGNNI
+366 KSLTIGNNI

-385 SLDSLKE
+385 VLDSLKE

-449 TNVDKPKEGTGKTET
+449 TDVDKPKEGTGKTETNVDKPKEGTGKTETNVDKPKEGTGKTET

-488 KTETDVAKPKEGT
+488 KTETDVT
-501 DKTETDVAKPKEG
+501 
-514 TGKTETDV
+514 
-522 AKPKEGTDK
+522 
-531 TETDVAKPKEGTG
+531 
-544 KTETDVAKPKEGTG
+544 
-558 KTETDVAKPK
+558 KPK

-611 WIKDKGL
+611 WVKDKGL

>member
-25 ILANTPS
+25 ILADTPS
-32 SEVIKETKVGS
+32 LEVIKETKVGS

-114 GRIIYYPSSITIP
+114 GRIVYYPSSITIP

-141 KAKTIIFEN
+141 KAKTIIFDN

-156 IEDKA
+156 IEDRA

-186 SQKLKKL
+186 SQNLKKL

-264 LICYPSKKNDESYKT
+264 LIYYPSKKNDESYKT

-414 VKFYVTSEHIKDVL
+414 VKFYVTSEHIKEVL

-441 KVDNIKQE
+441 KVDNMKQE
-449 TNVDKPKEGTGKTET
+449 TDVEKPKEETGKTETDVEKPKEGTGKTET
-464 DVTKPKEGT
+464 DVEKPKEET
-473 GKTETDVTKPKEGTG
+473 GKTETDV
-488 KTETDVAKPKEGT
+488 D
-501 DKTETDVAKPKEG
+501 
-514 TGKTETDV
+514 
-522 AKPKEGTDK
+522 
-531 TETDVAKPKEGTG
+531 
-544 KTETDVAKPKEGTG
+544 
-558 KTETDVAKPK
+558 
-568 EGTGKT
+568 
-574 ETDVAKP
+574 KP
-581 KKNSNQGVVGWVKD
+581 KKNSNQGVVSWVKD
-595 KGLWYYLNE
+595 KGSWYYLNE

-611 WIKDKGL
+611 WVKDKGSWYYLNESGSMVTGWVKDKGSWYYLNESGSMVTGWVKDKGL

-645 GAMKTGWFT
+645 GAIKTGWFT
-654 VSGKWYYTYNSGDL
+654 VSGKWYYAYNSGDL

-674 PDGYRVNANGEW
+674 PDGYQVNDNGEW

>member
-1 MKKRTVLSLT
+1 MKKSTVLSLT

-25 ILANTPS
+25 ILADTPS

-43 IIKQNNIKYKVLTV
+43 IIQQNNIKYKVLTV

-79 DGKSFTIPTKIT
+79 DGKLFTIPTEIK

-114 GRIIYYPSSITIP
+114 GRIVYYPSSITIP
-127 SSIKKIQKN
+127 SSIKKIQKK

-141 KAKTIIFEN
+141 KAKTIIFDK

-156 IEDKA
+156 IEDRA
-161 FNFSELEEIEL
+161 FDFSELEEIEL

-219 LPKSVKTLGSNLFKN
+219 LPKSVKTLGSNLFRL

-248 SFASIDGV
+248 SFASVDGV

-264 LICYPSKKNDESYKT
+264 LIYYPSQKNDESYKT
-279 PKETKELTS
+279 PKETKELAS
-288 YSFDKNSYLKRL
+288 YSFNKNSYLKRL

-314 EDAIKLEEISLPN
+314 ADAIKLEEISLPN

-332 ERLAFYRNLELKEL
+332 ERLAFYGNLELKEL

-366 KRLTIGNNI
+366 KSLTIGNNI

-385 SLDSLKE
+385 VLDSLKE

-449 TNVDKPKEGTGKTET
+449 TDVDKPKEGTGKTETNVDKPKEGTGKTET
-464 DVTKPKEGT
+464 DITKPKEGT
-473 GKTETDVTKPKEGTG
+473 GKTETDVT
-488 KTETDVAKPKEGT
+488 
-501 DKTETDVAKPKEG
+501 
-514 TGKTETDV
+514 
-522 AKPKEGTDK
+522 
-531 TETDVAKPKEGTG
+531 
-544 KTETDVAKPKEGTG
+544 
-558 KTETDVAKPK
+558 KPK

-611 WIKDKGL
+611 WVKDKGL

>member
-1 MKKRTVLSLT
+1 TTILSLT

-25 ILANTPS
+25 ILADTPS

-43 IIKQNNIKYKVLTV
+43 IIQQNNIKYKVLTV

-70 TPVQFEAGQ
+70 TPVEFEAGQ
-79 DGKSFTIPTKIT
+79 DGKPFTIPTKIT

-98 VTEVASEAFS
+98 VTEVASQAFS

-114 GRIIYYPSSITIP
+114 GRIVYYPSSITIP
-127 SSIKKIQKN
+127 SSIKKIQKK
-136 GFHGS
+136 GLHGS
-141 KAKTIIFEN
+141 KAKTIIFDK

-156 IEDKA
+156 IEDRA
-161 FNFSELEEIEL
+161 FDFSELEEIEL

-219 LPKSVKTLGSNLFKN
+219 LPKSVKTLGSNLFRL

-248 SFASIDGV
+248 SFASVDGV
-256 LFSKDKTK
+256 LFSKDKTQ
-264 LICYPSKKNDESYKT
+264 LIYYPSQKNDESYKT
-279 PKETKELTS
+279 PKETKELAS
-288 YSFDKNSYLKRL
+288 YSFNKNSYLKKL
-300 ELNDGLEKIGTFAF
+300 ELNEGLEKIGTFAF
-314 EDAIKLEEISLPN
+314 ADAIKLEEISLPN

-332 ERLAFYRNLELKEL
+332 ERLAFYGNLELKEL

-366 KRLTIGNNI
+366 KSLTIGNNI

-385 SLDSLKE
+385 VLDSLKE

-449 TNVDKPKEGTGKTET
+449 T
-464 DVTKPKEGT
+464 
-473 GKTETDVTKPKEGTG
+473 
-488 KTETDVAKPKEGT
+488 DVA
-501 DKTETDVAKPKEG
+501 
-514 TGKTETDV
+514 
-522 AKPKEGTDK
+522 
-531 TETDVAKPKEGTG
+531 
-544 KTETDVAKPKEGTG
+544 
-558 KTETDVAKPK
+558 
-568 EGTGKT
+568 
-574 ETDVAKP
+574 

-611 WIKDKGL
+611 WVKDKGL

-633 KDKGSWYYLDTA
+633 KDKGLWYYLNESGSMATGWVKDKGLWYYLNESGSMA
-645 GAMKTGWFT
+645 TGWFT

>member
-488 KTETDVAKPKEGT
+488 KTETDVTKPKEGTGKTETDVAKPKEGT

-568 EGTGKT
+568 
-574 ETDVAKP
+574 
-581 KKNSNQGVVGWVKD
+581 KNSNQGVVGWVKD

-611 WIKDKGL
+611 WVKDKGL

>member
-358 VMNGLPKL
+358 VMSGLPKL

-522 AKPKEGTDK
+522 AKPKEGTGK

-611 WIKDKGL
+611 WVKDKGL

>member
-464 DVTKPKEGT
+464 DV
-473 GKTETDVTKPKEGTG
+473 
-488 KTETDVAKPKEGT
+488 
-501 DKTETDVAKPKEG
+501 
-514 TGKTETDV
+514 
-522 AKPKEGTDK
+522 
-531 TETDVAKPKEGTG
+531 
-544 KTETDVAKPKEGTG
+544 
-558 KTETDVAKPK
+558 
-568 EGTGKT
+568 
-574 ETDVAKP
+574 AKP
-581 KKNSNQGVVGWVKD
+581 KKNSNQGVVGWVKDKGLWYYLNESGSMATGWVKDKGLWYYLNESGSMATGWVKD

>member
-1 MKKRTVLSLT
+1 MKKTTILSLT

-25 ILANTPS
+25 ILADTPS

-43 IIKQNNIKYKVLTV
+43 IIQQNNIKYKVLTV

-70 TPVQFEAGQ
+70 TPVEFEAGQ
-79 DGKSFTIPTKIT
+79 DGKPFTIPTKIT

-98 VTEVASEAFS
+98 VTEVASQAFS

-114 GRIIYYPSSITIP
+114 GRIVYYPSSITIP
-127 SSIKKIQKN
+127 SSIKKIQKK

-141 KAKTIIFEN
+141 KAKTIIFDK

-156 IEDKA
+156 IEDRA
-161 FNFSELEEIEL
+161 FDFSELEEIEL

-219 LPKSVKTLGSNLFKN
+219 LPKSVKTLGSNLFRL

-248 SFASIDGV
+248 SFASVDGV
-256 LFSKDKTK
+256 LFSKDKTQ
-264 LICYPSKKNDESYKT
+264 LIYYPSQKNDESYKT
-279 PKETKELTS
+279 PKETKELAS
-288 YSFDKNSYLKRL
+288 YSFNKNSYLKKL
-300 ELNDGLEKIGTFAF
+300 ELNEGLEKIGTFAF
-314 EDAIKLEEISLPN
+314 ADAIKLEEISLPN

-332 ERLAFYRNLELKEL
+332 ERLAFYGNLELKEL

-358 VMNGLPKL
+358 VMNGLPKF
-366 KRLTIGNNI
+366 LTLSGNNI

-385 SLDSLKE
+385 VLDSLKE

-449 TNVDKPKEGTGKTET
+449 T
-464 DVTKPKEGT
+464 
-473 GKTETDVTKPKEGTG
+473 
-488 KTETDVAKPKEGT
+488 
-501 DKTETDVAKPKEG
+501 
-514 TGKTETDV
+514 
-522 AKPKEGTDK
+522 
-531 TETDVAKPKEGTG
+531 
-544 KTETDVAKPKEGTG
+544 
-558 KTETDVAKPK
+558 
-568 EGTGKT
+568 
-574 ETDVAKP
+574 DVAKP
-581 KKNSNQGVVGWVKD
+581 KKNSNRGVVGWVKD

-611 WIKDKGL
+611 WVKDKGL

-633 KDKGSWYYLDTA
+633 KDKGLWYYLNESGSMATGWVKDKGLWYYLNESGSMATGWVKDKGLWYYLNESGSMA
-645 GAMKTGWFT
+645 TGWVKDKGLWYYLNESGSMATGWVKDKGLWYYLNESGSMATGWVKDKGLWYYLNESGSMATGWFT
-654 VSGKWYYTYNSGDL
+654 VSGQWYYTYNSGDL

>member
-1 MKKRTVLSLT
+1 MKKSTVLSLT

-25 ILANTPS
+25 ILADTPS

-43 IIKQNNIKYKVLTV
+43 IIQQNNIKYKVLTV

-79 DGKSFTIPTKIT
+79 DGKLFTIPTEIK

-114 GRIIYYPSSITIP
+114 GRIVYYPSSITIP
-127 SSIKKIQKN
+127 SSIKKIQKK

-141 KAKTIIFEN
+141 KAKTIIFDK

-156 IEDKA
+156 IEDRA
-161 FNFSELEEIEL
+161 FDFSELEEIEL

-219 LPKSVKTLGSNLFKN
+219 LPKSVKTLGSNLFRL

-248 SFASIDGV
+248 SFASVDGV

-264 LICYPSKKNDESYKT
+264 LIYYPSQKNDESYKT
-279 PKETKELTS
+279 PKETKELAS
-288 YSFDKNSYLKRL
+288 YSFNKNSYLKRL

-314 EDAIKLEEISLPN
+314 ADAIKLEEISLPN

-332 ERLAFYRNLELKEL
+332 ERLAFYGNLELKEL

-366 KRLTIGNNI
+366 KSLTIGNNI

-385 SLDSLKE
+385 VLDSLKE

-449 TNVDKPKEGTGKTET
+449 TDVDKPKEGTGKTETNVDKPKEGTGKTETNVDKPKEGTGKTET
-464 DVTKPKEGT
+464 DITKPKEGT

-488 KTETDVAKPKEGT
+488 KTETDVAKPK
-501 DKTETDVAKPKEG
+501 
-514 TGKTETDV
+514 
-522 AKPKEGTDK
+522 
-531 TETDVAKPKEGTG
+531 
-544 KTETDVAKPKEGTG
+544 
-558 KTETDVAKPK
+558 
-568 EGTGKT
+568 
-574 ETDVAKP
+574 
-581 KKNSNQGVVGWVKD
+581 KNSNQGVVGWV
-595 KGLWYYLNE
+595 
-604 SGSMATG
+604 
-611 WIKDKGL
+611 KDKGL